1 MEGVH
6 GIHMPPKIK
15 LLAII
20 LKIKEVVFGKLF
32 NTIKNSVIT
41 FFCTAK
47 LQIWEITKIF
57 TRNKYFCYTGKL

>member
-1 MEGVH
+1 MEGVC

-41 FFCTAK
+41 FFFTAK
-47 LQIWEITKIF
+47 LQI
-57 TRNKYFCYTGKL
+57 